1 MWTSFAGSLV
11 GHIHITYSV
20 MKTSEYMKD
29 HMDLHCEERHEDM
42 TDHLS
47 FTHNLKLKPK
57 KVISGLNEI

>member
-11 GHIHITYSV
+11 DHIHITYSV

-29 HMDLHCEERHEDM
+29 HMYLNCEERHEDM
-42 TDHLS
+42 TDHPS
-47 FTHNLKLKPK
+47 YTHNLKLKPK

>member
-1 MWTSFAGSLV
+1 
-11 GHIHITYSV
+11 